1 MVKFISGYLWIGPG
15 FWLTYPIIIKG
26 TCKNQD
32 NFYFVNL
39 KFYRSYQKL
48 ENSKKHNLIVF
59 SLFVGRWGDTG
70 VRSQV
75 SNFGKKSTQGHLI
88 IIRQWPKITPI

>member
-39 KFYRSYQKL
+39 KFYRNYQKL
-48 ENSKKHNLIVF
+48 ENSKK
-59 SLFVGRWGDTG
+59 T
-70 VRSQV
+70 
-75 SNFGKKSTQGHLI
+75 
-88 IIRQWPKITPI
+88 